1 MNQEW
6 SLDVLYQGYQDKKF
20 LDDMSKID
28 ELVNKMNSVA
38 MDLSKY
44 EVKEALHKIISTL
57 EEVYSLHE
65 RLGGYCS
72 LRQATNTT
80 DSESASYLGIISQKF
95 SNIAKAEAMFKSYI
109 ANIVD
114 LESLIESDELFTEYR
129 FMLLEIKKN
138 AKHLL
143 NDQVEEVIS
152 KFDISGGSAWEEL
165 QSYLT
170 STVKVDYRG
179 EEITLS
185 SVRNLAYSNDAKERK
200 EAYEAE
206 IAAYDKIKDAVAFS
220 LNSIKLQVSTEAE
233 LRGYESPLMM
243 ALNQSNMQKSTLD
256 AMLTAMKE
264 YLPKFQEYLRKKGEI
279 LGSNK
284 GLAWYDMFAPLGTS
298 EQSFSVEEAKEYLL
312 KHFRG
317 FAPDLA
323 EMVDKAFTEEW
334 IDFFPRAGKVG
345 GAFCSNVQSAKQS
358 RILTNFDGSLSDVVT
373 LAHELGHAYHNQQ
386 IHEHRIM
393 NTDYSMPVAE
403 TASTF
408 NENIIMNAAID
419 EADGVEKLVLIESQ
433 LQDATQIICDIYSR
447 YLFETAVFENR
458 KNSFMFA
465 DDLKEIMLKAQKEA
479 YGEGLDETTLHPYMW
494 VCKGHYYSSHLS
506 FYNFPYAFG
515 GLFAR
520 GLYAKYKNEGQ
531 EFLPKYRDLL
541 NATPVNTVEEV
552 AKYADIDLTNPDFWR
567 AGLQS
572 FADQIDE
579 FIRLSNEYSL

>member
-552 AKYADIDLTNPDFWR
+552 AKYADIDLTNPEFWR

>member
-109 ANIVD
+109 ANIGD

>member
-38 MDLSKY
+38 MELSKY